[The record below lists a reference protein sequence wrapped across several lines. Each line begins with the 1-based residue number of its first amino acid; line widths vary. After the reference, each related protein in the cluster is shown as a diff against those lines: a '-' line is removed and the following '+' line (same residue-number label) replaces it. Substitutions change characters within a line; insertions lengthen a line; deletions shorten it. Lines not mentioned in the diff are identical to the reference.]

1 MDRIGIVIPC
11 FNNLDVLKL
20 VYYVSNNKL
29 FINSESNLSLKI
41 YDISGKLITKNQILI
56 GGNTID
62 LTNFSVKYLLMSF
75 ESNGTDLITKK
86 IMIP

>member
-1 MDRIGIVIPC
+1 MGID
-11 FNNLDVLKL
+11 NLDELKL
-20 VYYVSNNKL
+20 IYYVSNNKL

-75 ESNGTDLITKK
+75 ESNGTVKITKK

>member
-1 MDRIGIVIPC
+1 MVII
-11 FNNLDVLKL
+11 FLILI
-20 VYYVSNNKL
+20 YYVSNNKL